1 METQKEVDCYK
12 EFYRLVTLVL
22 TMKQIDKFKRDKHE
36 SYRQIIKELARLEQ
50 DYLQHAIEYW
60 TKMQSLIE

>member
-1 METQKEVDCYK
+1 MLIEETQKEVDCYK

-36 SYRQIIKELARLEQ
+36 SYRQII
-50 DYLQHAIEYW
+50 
-60 TKMQSLIE
+60 